1 MAKEGQANHLQLSEQ
16 SEVLMLRY
24 FFHFHSGSV
33 ITPDLE
39 GSEFSSLEAAIAE
52 AQRARKEIMADG
64 AVAGRRYYFEIA
76 DQGGRVVATFPLAHA
91 F

>member
-1 MAKEGQANHLQLSEQ
+1 
-16 SEVLMLRY
+16 MLRY

-33 ITPDLE
+33 ITLDLE
-39 GSEFSSLEAAIAE
+39 GSEFSSLEGAIAE

-64 AVAGRRYYFEIA
+64 AVAGREHHFEIA
-76 DQGGRVVATFPLAHA
+76 DQSGRVVATVPFPPA